1 MCTVPSRCGRPR
13 TGRPHHNLP
22 RAKQRPICAGAQLSY
37 DNVQRLTYWQYT
49 LTSPT
54 ATADERY
61 DGAGNRVVEQ
71 STDTA
76 PAYYLGGLEEVS
88 GCIITIY
95 YSLPGLTL
103 SAMKKGR
110 VVSTWTRPLQIAQRT
125 IETANAGRLYGIC
138 GDAQRTNKERLS
150 DALQWVARTYLPPAT
165 QMVYFRGGYDDSY
178 SAPCDPRE
186 LASRCSPGG
195 GWLRTSAS
203 SWRPISTRWLRP
215 PMSQG

>member
-1 MCTVPSRCGRPR
+1 MCTAPSRCGRPR
-13 TGRPHHNLP
+13 IDRLNHNLP
-22 RAKQRPICAGAQLSY
+22 CAEQRPTRVGAQLSY

-71 STDTA
+71 STNLWTT
-76 PAYYLGGLEEVS
+76 YYLGSLEEVS

-95 YSLPGLTL
+95 YSPPGLTL

-125 IETANAGRLYGIC
+125 IETANAGPRCGIC
-138 GDAQRTNKERLS
+138 GDALWMSKERLS
-150 DALQWVARTYLPPAT
+150 DALLW
-165 QMVYFRGGYDDSY
+165 G
-178 SAPCDPRE
+178 
-186 LASRCSPGG
+186 CSHVSPTCHSDG
-195 GWLRTSAS
+195 LFQR
-203 SWRPISTRWLRP
+203 RIR
-215 PMSQG
+215 